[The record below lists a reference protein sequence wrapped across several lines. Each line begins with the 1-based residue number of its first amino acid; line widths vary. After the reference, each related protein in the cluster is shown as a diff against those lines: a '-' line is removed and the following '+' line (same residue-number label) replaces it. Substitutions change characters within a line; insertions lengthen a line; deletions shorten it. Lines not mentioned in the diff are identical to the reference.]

1 VGTVFE
7 PRHVRD
13 LGYALCVITSCLIYG
28 CSQPE
33 ATAVVAEASAPA
45 SSTLSD
51 KTRIIVKFVQGVTQP
66 SSEKFVRGLSEDAGV
81 KLAYGR
87 AMGGDNVHVFLL
99 EGVSS
104 MKQLQEVISR
114 LSTRRDVIYVEQ
126 DRRLRHQRSK

>member
-1 VGTVFE
+1 M
-7 PRHVRD
+7 
-13 LGYALCVITSCLIYG
+13 A
-28 CSQPE
+28 
-33 ATAVVAEASAPA
+33 AEASTPA